1 MFQKRF
7 KELRLKNNL
16 NKVEMAEK
24 LKVSEGTIR
33 KWEDGSTEPRWKKLR
48 EITETFDVE
57 ENWLLGLD
65 DQAVVTDDDEID
77 LNYFGT
83 VAAGNFETVPLD
95 DGTIKVPK
103 SAFKSA
109 KAGDCFALKVNGDS
123 MNKIL
128 SNGSYI
134 VIHDYRKNTAPE
146 LNTSDLLLIRNGSG
160 HTIKRVRLTDTKIH
174 FEPDS
179 YIDEFK
185 TETYDRD
192 LSEDIEVV
200 GKVIYNFRQF

>member
-1 MFQKRF
+1 MFKKRI
-7 KELRLKNNL
+7 KEVRQRLNL
-16 NKVEMAEK
+16 NKVEMAKK
-24 LKVSEGTIR
+24 LKVAEGTIR
-33 KWEDGSTEPRWKKLR
+33 NWESGKSEPNFKRAR
-48 EITETFDVE
+48 EIAHVLDVD
-57 ENWLLGLD
+57 ENWLIGVD
-65 DQAVVTDDDEID
+65 DSSDVSQDDEVT
-77 LNYFGT
+77 LNYYGT
-83 VAAGNFETVPLD
+83 VAAGNFETVPLE
-95 DGTIKVPK
+95 DGNIKVPK
-103 SAFKSA
+103 SAFKNA
-109 KAGDCFALKVNGDS
+109 KAEDCFALKVNGDS
-123 MNKIL
+123 MNKVL

-134 VIHDYRKNTAPE
+134 VIHDYRNITTPV

>member
-1 MFQKRF
+1 MFKKRI
-7 KELRLKNNL
+7 KEVRGRLNL
-16 NKVEMAEK
+16 NKVEMAKK
-24 LKVSEGTIR
+24 LKVAESTIR
-33 KWEDGSTEPRWKKLR
+33 NWESGKSEPNFKKAR
-48 EITETFDVE
+48 EIAHVLDVD
-57 ENWLLGLD
+57 ENWLIGVD
-65 DQAVVTDDDEID
+65 DSSEVSQDDEVA
-77 LNYFGT
+77 LNYYGT
-83 VAAGNFETVPLD
+83 VAAGNFETVPLE
-95 DGTIKVPK
+95 DGSIKVPK
-103 SAFKSA
+103 SAFKHA
-109 KAGDCFALKVNGDS
+109 KAEDCFALKVNGDS
-123 MNKIL
+123 MNKVL

-134 VIHDYRKNTAPE
+134 VIHDYRSVTTPV